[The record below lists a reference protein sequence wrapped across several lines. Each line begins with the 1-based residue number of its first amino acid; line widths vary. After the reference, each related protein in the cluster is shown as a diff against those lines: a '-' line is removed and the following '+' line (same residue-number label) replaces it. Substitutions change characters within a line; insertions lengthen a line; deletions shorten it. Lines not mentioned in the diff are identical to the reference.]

1 MLPIGPTHGDR
12 RVARHATAAK
22 TETPGVLALRKCR
35 GYCERVCT
43 GAGKFEDSQV
53 PTHIVGR
60 DCWTGV
66 GDAGVPSEG
75 TSMRPGPEPGSVDG
89 HTHSVRTRASSG
101 PAGVVARA
109 LWNSAMT
116 GESRLSVS
124 SFNSVPKRTAQRI
137 QARAPASSPCS
148 YS

>member
-66 GDAGVPSEG
+66 GDGIPPQRYALCSTDRAVRREQERTPHHRAVPTLGLRQSE
-75 TSMRPGPEPGSVDG
+75 PCHQPGSDSCADAPTDRGSETADG
-89 HTHSVRTRASSG
+89 
-101 PAGVVARA
+101 
-109 LWNSAMT
+109 
-116 GESRLSVS
+116 
-124 SFNSVPKRTAQRI
+124 
-137 QARAPASSPCS
+137 
-148 YS
+148 